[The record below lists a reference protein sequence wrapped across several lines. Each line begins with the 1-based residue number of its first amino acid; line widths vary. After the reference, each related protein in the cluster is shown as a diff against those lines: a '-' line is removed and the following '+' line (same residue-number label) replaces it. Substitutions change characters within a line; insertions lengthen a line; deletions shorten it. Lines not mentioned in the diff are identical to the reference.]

1 MTNQRL
7 RQKETNGADWVRPQ
21 GRSGGSATPPSRRR
35 HARNPCSAEH
45 LRASS
50 GGVSRIPGGIFGG
63 ATFTGRS
70 VRRKPNPTRVKKRN
84 NKNQRKTVSLGL
96 RPTAAALCEE
106 TTTTTFSLS
115 LSLSLSLSQ
124 RQRTNEQPPSRN
136 SQHSGPL
143 CVDVHRAT
151 ETPRQE
157 VTEFY
162 RVRTLA
168 ESIRRL
174 YTSECRS
181 CSMIFFVERLAS
193 QFPSDCTAF
202 HQATTITNRPVFVR
216 FPKATID

>member
-1 MTNQRL
+1 MARWPFFSGELIGRPVTNQRL

-70 VRRKPNPTRVKKRN
+70 VRRKPNPTRVKKQN

-115 LSLSLSLSQ
+115 LSLSLSLKGNA
-124 RQRTNEQPPSRN
+124 RTNSLRVEIPNIPALFASMCTELQRRHAKRLPSFTGFARLRSRSDDSTPPS
-136 SQHSGPL
+136 
-143 CVDVHRAT
+143 VD
-151 ETPRQE
+151 
-157 VTEFY
+157 
-162 RVRTLA
+162 LA
-168 ESIRRL
+168 
-174 YTSECRS
+174 
-181 CSMIFFVERLAS
+181 
-193 QFPSDCTAF
+193 P
-202 HQATTITNRPVFVR
+202 
-216 FPKATID
+216 